1 MSVLNSNIPFKSLQ
15 FMLAFYKVVKTL
27 QTTPST
33 QTSQLLCEGL
43 PQTVRS
49 LWERTLCYEL
59 FSKVS
64 EEQGERAVQGTEK
77 ITFPHE
83 QEPRLIPLEE
93 EALEKP
99 LLDQQ
104 GHAAGVQTWRFGQS
118 AHSRETKLKKCQGG
132 AEK

>member
-1 MSVLNSNIPFKSLQ
+1 
-15 FMLAFYKVVKTL
+15 MLAFYKVVKTL

-43 PQTVRS
+43 PQTVGS

-77 ITFPHE
+77 ITFP
-83 QEPRLIPLEE
+83 
-93 EALEKP
+93 
-99 LLDQQ
+99 
-104 GHAAGVQTWRFGQS
+104 S
-118 AHSRETKLKKCQGG
+118 
-132 AEK
+132 